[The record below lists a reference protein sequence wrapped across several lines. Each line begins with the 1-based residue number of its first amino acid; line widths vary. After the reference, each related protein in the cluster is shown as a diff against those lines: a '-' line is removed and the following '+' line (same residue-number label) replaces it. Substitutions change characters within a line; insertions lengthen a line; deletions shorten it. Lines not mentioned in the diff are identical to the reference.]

1 MKVIFLFFSVSF
13 YFPYLLLIRIMYEQ
27 MLKFNLYDDAD
38 KIEVVLKSGIQ
49 KNLAE
54 GAQLLVKWDLEAENI
69 FLQTLRN

>member
-1 MKVIFLFFSVSF
+1 
-13 YFPYLLLIRIMYEQ
+13 MYEQ

-54 GAQLLVKWDLEAENI
+54 GA
-69 FLQTLRN
+69 